1 MILIKALR
9 EIAYA
14 IGVFFVAGVV
24 GVILWLASAWVIPN
38 IDRSREAEAG
48 FGFLFGFVV
57 LIIYIVRR
65 ILKARKRASPAV
77 G

>member
-24 GVILWLASAWVIPN
+24 GVIIWLASAWVIPN
-38 IDRSREAEAG
+38 IDRSREAESG
-48 FGFLFGFVV
+48 FGLLFGLVV
-57 LIIYIVRR
+57 MIAHIVRR
-65 ILKARKRASPAV
+65 IMKARKRASPAP